1 LSRTSSSPIFPK
13 RAQIVMKL
21 EAYKRREMEK
31 DENLRIMMK
40 ILQKLEDSQKKEIRM
55 KEYEI
60 LKEM

>member
-1 LSRTSSSPIFPK
+1 
-13 RAQIVMKL
+13 MKL

>member
-1 LSRTSSSPIFPK
+1 
-13 RAQIVMKL
+13 
-21 EAYKRREMEK
+21 MEK